1 MSALRSPEKVRSRA
15 TVLLLAVTAAWGGT
29 FVVVQD
35 AIAHTSVVS
44 FLAWRFL
51 LAGVLLAAI
60 RPAYLRQLGRQG
72 WWRGFLLGLTLA
84 GGYLF
89 QTYGLRY
96 TTAAVSGFLTGLQVV
111 LTPLLAWGLLRR
123 RPPARALLATV
134 VAAAGIGV
142 MTMHS
147 FSLGRGE
154 LLSLACAAM
163 FAFQIVG
170 LSRWSTSGE
179 AYGLATVQLLTVAGC
194 CLLVEAV
201 QGASIPTGVGV
212 WQAIAVTAV
221 LATSV
226 AFVVQSWAQSKL
238 SPARTAVVLTMEP
251 VFAALTSA
259 AVGQAIGWHVVAG
272 GALVVGAMFLVDA
285 QGRRCRRPGTLG
297 LGPGMPALDSAPLD
311 RPALAATFEPAAS
324 ASRPVVGEAGTG
336 LDVPEPLEQVPCLN
350 ASSGGGSF
358 RPQP

>member
-1 MSALRSPEKVRSRA
+1 MRSRA
-15 TVLLLAVTAAWGGT
+15 TLLLVAATAAWGST
-29 FVVVQD
+29 FVIVQD

-51 LAGVLLAAI
+51 LAGGLLAVI
-60 RPAYLRQLGRQG
+60 RPGRLRRLGRQG
-72 WWRGFLLGLTLA
+72 WARGFLLGLALA
-84 GGYLF
+84 GGYLL
-89 QTYGLRY
+89 QTYGLLY

-111 LTPLLAWGLLRR
+111 LTPLLAWAVFRR
-123 RPPARALLATV
+123 RPHGLAIVATV
-134 VAAAGIGV
+134 VAAGGIGV

-147 FSLGRGE
+147 FSIGRGE
-154 LLSLACAAM
+154 LLTLGCAAM
-163 FAFQIVG
+163 FAVQIVG

-179 AYGLATVQLLTVAGC
+179 AYGLAAVQLLTVAGC
-194 CLLVEAV
+194 CLVVELAEGGSV
-201 QGASIPTGVGV
+201 PSGTAV

-221 LATSV
+221 LATAV

-259 AVGQAIGWHVVAG
+259 AVGQAIGWHVIAG

-285 QGRRCRRPGTLG
+285 PGGRRLR
-297 LGPGMPALDSAPLD
+297 LDSVT
-311 RPALAATFEPAAS
+311 ALPVIVEPPEGVGALEGGCATS
-324 ASRPVVGEAGTG
+324 ATEAG
-336 LDVPEPLEQVPCLN
+336 PLEQVACLN

-358 RPQP
+358 PPQP